1 MRIGYYVQGDMD
13 EAVVRGLVDRWC
25 PDAELAEGR
34 FRGSS
39 RESFRREI
47 RTSLVDLRDTR
58 QCDLLVVLT
67 DADAAPWRTV
77 RTREAAK
84 IPDDCRHLT
93 VLGVADRNIECWL
106 AIDREALAEELDC
119 SVEAIPDDDPSDF
132 IKRGFGLSGRDSR
145 QEAKARVG
153 GFVARAPLK
162 SWIERSDS
170 FEEFYRD
177 ARRFALQAECRFP
190 NELES

>member
-13 EAVVRGLVDRWC
+13 EAVVRGLV
-25 PDAELAEGR
+25 
-34 FRGSS
+34 
-39 RESFRREI
+39 
-47 RTSLVDLRDTR
+47 
-58 QCDLLVVLT
+58 
-67 DADAAPWRTV
+67 
-77 RTREAAK
+77 
-84 IPDDCRHLT
+84 
-93 VLGVADRNIECWL
+93 DRNIECWL

-132 IKRGFGLSGRDSR
+132 IKRGFGLSGPDSR

-177 ARRFALQAECRFP
+177 ARRFALQAECTFP